1 MGQKVVQ
8 GSELVTQELLVT
20 LAVVPVLP
28 PIPDTTGTKNS
39 QKVVPAAAELQD
51 SPPPCPT
58 STRLAYPIPVTL
70 N

>member
-1 MGQKVVQ
+1 M
-8 GSELVTQELLVT
+8 T

-58 STRLAYPIPVTL
+58 STRLAYPTQSLQKPL